1 MSVIHFFAAGGKAYT
16 WRCKIKSADEN
27 MSRIGLNFHMK
38 TSTIKIPSQRAET
51 KGDIYVKALSKSCIK
66 EWQNSSQIYRFY
78 FFLFVIE
85 RNGTNI

>member
-1 MSVIHFFAAGGKAYT
+1 MSVIHYFAAGGKAYT

-27 MSRIGLNFHMK
+27 ISRIGLNMK

-66 EWQNSSQIYRFY
+66 EWQNSSRIYRFS
-78 FFLFVIE
+78 FFYL
-85 RNGTNI
+85 